1 MKKSRLIA
9 ISLLAGSTWVLSG
22 GCSSSGD
29 SGGSSGGSNNNGGS
43 AIGGIGGSSP
53 IMMGGRAG
61 DAAAGKPALNPLC
74 GVADQAGECVPDNPN
89 ACLGYTPPTSAGG
102 DGAGGAATAEG
113 GATQGGAAQAGAAQA
128 GAAQAG
134 AAQGGE
140 HSGTAGQ
147 SGAAGAGQAGDAG
160 GGAGGAGGEGGASQ
174 QPPLASFSCQ
184 VTSQNNLL
192 TRQCVAA
199 GTGTAN
205 APCFGAADCAPSF
218 ACVTDGDAGRC
229 LPYCCDA
236 QTTCAPGTYCAEQPL
251 RRALAGGANTQAPRV
266 PVCVPADGCSL
277 EEQFPCAAGET
288 CRCQGDTACM
298 VVRSDGT
305 TACIKPGSGQ
315 QGDACPCAWNH
326 VCSSV
331 TNTCVKICRT
341 DAAKNDCGTQKCQ
354 ASAELPPNF
363 GVCVGPE

>member
-9 ISLLAGSTWVLSG
+9 ISLLAGTTWVLTG
-22 GCSSSGD
+22 GCSSSGANGNAPGGPNNNGGASLGG
-29 SGGSSGGSNNNGGS
+29 SGGSSSVITGGH
-43 AIGGIGGSSP
+43 
-53 IMMGGRAG
+53 AG
-61 DAAAGKPALNPLC
+61 DATAGKPALNPLC
-74 GVADQAGECVPDNPN
+74 GVADQAGECVPDNPS
-89 ACLGYTPPTSAGG
+89 ACVGYTPPSSAGG
-102 DGAGGAATAEG
+102 DGAGGAAAGAEG
-113 GATQGGAAQAGAAQA
+113 GAAQGGAAPGGAAQAGAP
-128 GAAQAG
+128 
-134 AAQGGE
+134 QGGE
-140 HSGTAGQ
+140 PASAAGQ
-147 SGAAGAGQAGDAG
+147 SGAAGAGQAGDAS
-160 GGAGGAGGEGGASQ
+160 GGAGGEGGAGPQ
-174 QPPLASFSCQ
+174 HPQGFASFSCQ

-199 GTGTAN
+199 GSGTAN

-229 LPYCCDA
+229 LPYCCNA

-251 RRALAGGANTQAPRV
+251 RRALAGGSNTQAPRV

-277 EEQFPCAAGET
+277 EDQFPCPAGET

-363 GVCVGPE
+363 GVCVGPV